1 MHGSMRVQV
10 RKSTVARPT
19 KARPKVKPNSFSV
32 GLRPAA
38 FFFPPYLSLSLSALS
53 LSSFPFNSSNLLFS
67 LFQVEVVPV
76 FTIFSFSIGK
86 SEERGQSK
94 NESRVELIDNSV
106 VNIRW
111 MDERDEWVTL
121 LRDSYATE
129 R

>member
-1 MHGSMRVQV
+1 MHGSIRVQV

-38 FFFPPYLSLSLSALS
+38 FFFPPYLSLSLLY
-53 LSSFPFNSSNLLFS
+53 LLFSFQLLHLLFS

-86 SEERGQSK
+86 SEERDQSK

>member
-1 MHGSMRVQV
+1 MHGSIRVQV

-38 FFFPPYLSLSLSALS
+38 FFFPPYLSLSLLY
-53 LSSFPFNSSNLLFS
+53 LLFSFQLLHLLFS

>member
-1 MHGSMRVQV
+1 MRVQV

-38 FFFPPYLSLSLSALS
+38 FFFPPYLSLSLLY
-53 LSSFPFNSSNLLFS
+53 LLFSFQLLHLLFS

>member
-53 LSSFPFNSSNLLFS
+53 PFFLSTPPLVIFI
-67 LFQVEVVPV
+67 VP
-76 FTIFSFSIGK
+76 S
-86 SEERGQSK
+86 
-94 NESRVELIDNSV
+94 
-106 VNIRW
+106 
-111 MDERDEWVTL
+111 
-121 LRDSYATE
+121 
-129 R
+129 

>member
-38 FFFPPYLSLSLSALS
+38 FFFPPYLSLSLLY
-53 LSSFPFNSSNLLFS
+53 LLFSFQLLHLLFS

-86 SEERGQSK
+86 SEERDQSK

>member
-38 FFFPPYLSLSLSALS
+38 FFFPPYLSLSLLY
-53 LSSFPFNSSNLLFS
+53 LLFSFQLLHLLFS

-76 FTIFSFSIGK
+76 FTILSFSIGK

>member
-1 MHGSMRVQV
+1 MRVQV

-38 FFFPPYLSLSLSALS
+38 FFFPPYLSLSLLY
-53 LSSFPFNSSNLLFS
+53 LLFSFQLLHLLFS

-86 SEERGQSK
+86 SEERDQSK